1 MPIMVLLE
9 GKAKAETVN
18 HLKAALPKIF
28 PDTRRYEGCRGI
40 TAYFNADDGR
50 TVVFVEYW
58 DTKAHHERYLAWRME
73 KGVIAELVGMLEG
86 PPSIRYFEQ
95 VDA

>member
-9 GKAKAETVN
+9 GKAKAEKVN
-18 HLKAALPKIF
+18 HLKAVLPKLF

-40 TAYFNADDGR
+40 TAYVNADDGR

-58 DTKAHHERYLAWRME
+58 DTKAHYERYLAGRTE
-73 KGVIAELVGMLEG
+73 TGVIAELVGMLEV

-95 VDA
+95 IDA